1 MSDEDNGRDN
11 LDEELATEWQN
22 IQARHMG
29 EDELDPEP
37 RAPAADEGRA
47 RDEQGR
53 FAPKAEAP
61 QAEKPEA
68 PTGKESLP
76 VAQGDEEQPD
86 EQASAR
92 DLARPPSSWKPAA
105 KAAWEA
111 LPADIRAEVHR
122 REQNFLE
129 GQARLLPDAELG
141 RNMRQTIEPYRMLI
155 EAEGGTPERA
165 VASLLQ
171 TAALFRVGT
180 PQQKQ
185 AALYQIAQQYGVPLP
200 SAQEAEQ
207 PQGAAPGEF
216 RDPRLD
222 ALLQQAEMQRMEA
235 ARQQQMREQYEINRL
250 DQVVAQWSEAVDSNG
265 KELRPYYSNVEGD
278 IAALIPQIRAAN
290 PGAKAE
296 DVLQQAYDRAC
307 WAHPEIRPLLLRQQ
321 QDQMEASR
329 RAENQLRVQKAK
341 QAASMNLPRRA
352 SVPAASNDRRGID
365 RMEDV
370 IAETAREL
378 GLIN

>member
-1 MSDEDNGRDN
+1 MNDEDNGRDN

-29 EDELDPEP
+29 EDEPDPEP
-37 RAPAADEGRA
+37 RATAADEGRA

-61 QAEKPEA
+61 DVKA
-68 PTGKESLP
+68 PQGPVVNESLTTAP
-76 VAQGDEEQPD
+76 EGEPAD
-86 EQASAR
+86 EQAAAR

-111 LPADIRAEVHR
+111 LPPDIRAEVHR

-180 PQQKQ
+180 PAQKQ

-200 SAQEAEQ
+200 SMQEAEQ
-207 PQGAAPGEF
+207 PQGAAGGEF

-222 ALLQQAEMQRMEA
+222 ALLQQAEMQRLEA

-250 DQVVAQWSEAVDSNG
+250 DNVVATWSEAVDSNG
-265 KELRPYYSNVEGD
+265 RELRPYYSNVEGD

-307 WAHPEIRPLLLRQQ
+307 WAHPEIRPLLLKQQ

-329 RAENQLRVQKAK
+329 RTENQLRVQKAK

-352 SVPAASNDRRGID
+352 SVPAASNERRGID